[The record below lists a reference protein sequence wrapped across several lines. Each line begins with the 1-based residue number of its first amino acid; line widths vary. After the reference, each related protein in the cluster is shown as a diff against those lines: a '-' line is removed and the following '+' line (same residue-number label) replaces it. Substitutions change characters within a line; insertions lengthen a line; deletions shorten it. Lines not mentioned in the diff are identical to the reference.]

1 MTETL
6 LMLMLTGVMGFFMIF
21 GLVGVQKQKKRNGT
35 K

>member
-6 LMLMLTGVMGFFMIF
+6 LMLMLTGVMGILMVV
-21 GLVGVQKQKKRNGT
+21 GLVGIRRNKKED